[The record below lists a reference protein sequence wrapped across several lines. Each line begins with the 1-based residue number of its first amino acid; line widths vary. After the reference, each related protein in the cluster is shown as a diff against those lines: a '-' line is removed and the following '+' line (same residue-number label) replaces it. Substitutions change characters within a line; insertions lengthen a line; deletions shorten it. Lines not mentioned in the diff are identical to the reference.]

1 MGDLFL
7 TLFNRSIAA
16 GWLILAVL
24 LLRLALKKAPKAV
37 HCLLWLLVGVRLV
50 CPVSIESALSLVPS
64 TQIIQST
71 ADGGSFRV
79 STGIS
84 AVNSVINPYLAEHYY
99 EGVTVPLGLRERVT
113 QICAW
118 VWLIGAAALLL
129 YSLASYLR
137 LRRRVSTAVRLEGA
151 LWQCDQ
157 IASPF
162 ILGLF
167 RPRIYLPFHLD
178 GADLDYVVAHERTH
192 LRRRDHWW
200 KPLGFLILTVYW
212 FNPLV
217 WAAYVLLCRDIELAC
232 DEQVIRQLGI
242 GSKAAYSQA
251 LLNCSV
257 SRSSIAACPLTF
269 GEVGVK
275 QRVKNILNYKRP
287 AFWVLLASLVACTAA
302 AVCFLTDPVD
312 LCREL
317 YPGDR
322 GFEDHVNYG
331 VADCGNPY
339 AALMA
344 VIRDAEPLRTDDTS
358 ASYAPDLLDS
368 FTIPGLAQV
377 HGFFTLTAN
386 GRTVVDISYE
396 TEDGTEVVVEYAP
409 DGGFYKLVARR
420 PLRLRKQV
428 SYTYAPQG
436 RGDGPTAYTGG
447 ALLCQSALLS
457 SLPVDAGDYA
467 DVTESGGVLTIRG
480 QDGEA
485 IFTGSLEDSK
495 TYTRREFL
503 ALLGSSLLD
512 EPEKLEDMVDQDVE
526 AVLSRIYRQTGPDGD
541 GTRFTI
547 LELTEKGGGTRL
559 WLGQGSGGE
568 VLIRIFELLDRAQ
581 VFPYQG
587 SGLLWT
593 YSDHLPLL
601 PIRFDE
607 ALGAVQVSTDSGCF
621 ATPPA
626 WDSQGYT
633 VPDGAD
639 SLTLPPGATLYW
651 APASGGV
658 LPEQAKLPF
667 SCRLEDGTE
676 ISDSVKLRPVSE
688 QVSIFGFRTCGLSMD
703 WLGAASSQFHQC
715 YLRAAASDG
724 VCLISPSAAIPPGTA
739 ATEGAIPPLHPTL
752 QGQWD
757 GGVEDAPSP

>member
-1 MGDLFL
+1 MEDLFL

-37 HCLLWLLVGVRLV
+37 HCLLWLLVGVRLA
-50 CPVSIESALSLVPS
+50 CPFSIESALSLVPS
-64 TQIIQST
+64 TQLIQST

-79 STGIS
+79 STGIA
-84 AVNSVINPYLAEHYY
+84 AVNSVVNPYLANHYY

-113 QICAW
+113 QVCAW
-118 VWLIGAAALLL
+118 VWLIGAASLLL
-129 YSLASYLR
+129 YSLASYLL
-137 LRRRVSTAVRLEGA
+137 LRRRVSTAVRLRDG
-151 LWQCDQ
+151 LWQSDQ

-162 ILGLF
+162 LLGFF
-167 RPRIYLPFHLD
+167 RPRIYLPFGMDEAALS
-178 GADLDYVVAHERTH
+178 YVETHERAH
-192 LRRRDHWW
+192 IRRRDHWW

-232 DEQVIRQLGI
+232 DEQVIRQLGAD
-242 GSKAAYSQA
+242 SKAAYSQA

-257 SRSSIAACPLTF
+257 SRSSIAACPLAF

-302 AVCFLTDPVD
+302 AVFFLTDPVD
-312 LCREL
+312 LCRDL

-331 VADCGNPY
+331 VADCENPY

-344 VIRDAEPLRTDDTS
+344 ALQDAEPLQADDAS
-358 ASYAPDLLDS
+358 ASYSPDLLDS
-368 FTIPGLAQV
+368 FTIPDLAQV
-377 HGFFTLTAN
+377 HDFFTLTAN
-386 GRTVVDISYE
+386 GRTVVDISYQ
-396 TEDGTEVVVEYAP
+396 TEDGTEVVVEYEP

-436 RGDGPTAYTGG
+436 GGDGSTVYTGG
-447 ALLCQSALLS
+447 ALLCQSAALS
-457 SLPVDAGDYA
+457 FLPTDAGDYA

-480 QDGEA
+480 QDGES

-495 TYTRREFL
+495 TYTRQEFL
-503 ALLGSSLLD
+503 ALLGTPLLG
-512 EPEKLEDMVDQDVE
+512 EPEKLEDMVGQDVE
-526 AVLSRIYRQTGPDGD
+526 AVVSRVYRQTEPDGD
-541 GTRFTI
+541 GMRFTI
-547 LELTEKGGGTRL
+547 LELTEKGGGKRL

-568 VLIRIFELLDRAQ
+568 VPIRIFELLDRSQ

-621 ATPPA
+621 AAPPA
-626 WDSQGYT
+626 WDSQSYT
-633 VPDGAD
+633 VPDRAD

-651 APASGGV
+651 APASGGG
-658 LPEQAKLPF
+658 LPERVKLSF

-676 ISDSVKLRPVSE
+676 ISDSVELRPVSD
-688 QVSIFGFRTCGLSMD
+688 QVSLFGFRTCGLSMD
-703 WLGAASSQFHQC
+703 WLGLFSSRLHQYCLHTDASN
-715 YLRAAASDG
+715 G
-724 VCLISPSAAIPPGTA
+724 VCLISPSATIHLGIATA
-739 ATEGAIPPLHPTL
+739 ERAIPPLHPTL
-752 QGQWD
+752 RGQWD
-757 GGVEDAPSP
+757 GKAEDAAP